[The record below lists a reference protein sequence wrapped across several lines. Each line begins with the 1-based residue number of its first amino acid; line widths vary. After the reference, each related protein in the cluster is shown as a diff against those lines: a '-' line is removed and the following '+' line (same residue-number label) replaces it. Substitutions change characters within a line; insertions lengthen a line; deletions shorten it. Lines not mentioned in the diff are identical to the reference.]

1 MAIEFA
7 TGYVTLLPSLKGA
20 GKSISSQL
28 GGLNM
33 APAGKVLGAK
43 LGAKMGGGLKAS
55 MKSQVSG
62 AILAPVN
69 AALERQ
75 SSAMRNL
82 STAERDLT
90 KARAG
95 QQTAQAK
102 VAKAEEKLAT
112 LRDSGT
118 ATSAELKGAEAD
130 LNAAKVALADT
141 NLKVGSAED
150 TATRAKES
158 ATAANGAYVESLKKS
173 STFTGRL
180 ETALPVI
187 GERIKA
193 VGGKWQD
200 AGKKISGVAGSLT
213 KKITAPVGIAAT
225 AVGGLT
231 AALGFGRLVGLDSA
245 QAQLKGLG
253 YNTEEVGR
261 ISKQVTSAIEGGMTT
276 MAEGTSVAAG
286 ALAAGV
292 DEGKDLKDY
301 IKRVGNAAAGA
312 NRPVGEMAQIFNRV
326 QGSGKLMTQELN
338 MVEQGMP
345 GFAAAMAK
353 SLGVP
358 QDEFRK
364 MVTEGKVSS
373 KDFMGVMDDF
383 AGDMAEAQAGSW
395 DGLVKNTMAYVGIIG
410 QALLGGVFGD
420 AKTAIADFQGWLKS
434 DDIQAWAADMGA
446 KIGETFSRIVDAVR
460 GAITWW
466 SELNPAV
473 KGAITG
479 FAGFLVV
486 AGPIL
491 LVVGK
496 IVTGIG
502 GLITAFGSIVS
513 AMRLVIPVIKLL
525 NLAFMASPIG
535 IVVTL
540 IAALVAGLIYFFTQ
554 TEMGKEIW
562 GGFVNFLKD
571 VWENFS
577 TFLIEAWE
585 NITTFISEAL
595 ANIGEFFTN
604 FGASVSAIWSG
615 FWNGL
620 KAIASVVWALIV
632 SVVTAYINSVKA
644 VISAV
649 VGAISAVWSATWN
662 TIKAVASA
670 VWAGIVAFVTA
681 YINTVRAVITS
692 VVNAISSVWSSVWNG
707 IKAVA
712 VAVFDAIK
720 SFISGAINGIRS
732 VITSVVRA
740 ISSVW
745 SSTWNG
751 IKSVV
756 MAIFGA
762 IRSFISGAMNGIRS
776 VVVSLVNGVRSAW
789 TAGWNA
795 VKSAFVSVVTG
806 IVSAVSNFVSS
817 VKSKFGD
824 VLNFARG
831 IPGKLVG
838 FFSGMG
844 SKLLASGKAL
854 IGGLKDGI
862 MAGFNKAK
870 DAVAG
875 GLKKIR
881 GLFPFSP
888 AKEGPFSGKGWV
900 AYSGLAIGETFS
912 NTVADSLKDGRD
924 GISDELGGIQD
935 EFDDFDNQ
943 GFRVGTSIPDFEPG
957 GAAGGPGSGAG
968 NGGALINIEHM
979 TVDSDH
985 RAKQVGQD
993 LYARA
998 ARANRA
1004 GGAVQLG
1011 GATV

>member
-20 GKSISSQL
+20 GKSISSQI

-33 APAGKVLGAK
+33 APAGKILGAK

-130 LNAAKVALADT
+130 LNTAKVALADT

-150 TATRAKES
+150 TATRAKEA
-158 ATAANGAYVESLKKS
+158 ATDANGAYVESLKKS

-187 GERIKA
+187 GDRIKA
-193 VGGKWQD
+193 VGGKWQN
-200 AGKKISGVAGSLT
+200 AGKQISGVGGSLT

-231 AALGFGRLVGLDSA
+231 AALGWGRLTGLDSA
-245 QAQLKGLG
+245 KAQLEGLG
-253 YNTEEVGR
+253 YSAEDVGK
-261 ISKQVTSAIEGGMTT
+261 ITGQVTEAIDGGMTT

-301 IKRVGNAAAGA
+301 IERVGNAAAGA

-326 QGSGKLMTQELN
+326 QGGGKLMTQELN

-358 QDEFRK
+358 QEEFRK
-364 MVTEGKVSS
+364 MVTAGEVSS
-373 KDFMGVMDDF
+373 DDFMGVMDDF
-383 AGDMAEAQAGSW
+383 AGEMAESQANSW

-410 QALLGGVFGD
+410 EALLGGVFGD
-420 AKTAIADFQGWLKS
+420 AKTAIKDFQGWLKS

-446 KIGETFSRIVDAVR
+446 KIGETFSKIVDAVR

-466 SELNPAV
+466 QNLSPAV
-473 KGAITG
+473 KSGITG

-486 AGPIL
+486 AGPVL

-513 AMRLVIPVIKLL
+513 AVRLIIPVVKAL
-525 NLAFMASPIG
+525 NLVMMASPLGLVI
-535 IVVTL
+535 
-540 IAALVAGLIYFFTQ
+540 ALVAAIAAGLIYFFTQ
-554 TEMGKEIW
+554 TELGKEIW
-562 GGFVNFLKD
+562 GGFVNWLKD
-571 VWENFS
+571 LWS
-577 TFLIEAWE
+577 G
-585 NITTFISEAL
+585 IS
-595 ANIGEFFTN
+595 EFFT
-604 FGASVSAIWSG
+604 
-615 FWNGL
+615 GL
-620 KAIASVVWALIV
+620 
-632 SVVTAYINSVKA
+632 
-644 VISAV
+644 
-649 VGAISAVWSATWN
+649 
-662 TIKAVASA
+662 
-670 VWAGIVAFVTA
+670 WAGIQEVFTNTWSAIVEFFTSSGDGIGEWWNNLWTGIGDFFRGFWEGLKSFIGAGIEFIKNLFFTFNPLGIIIANWGPIVAWVKGLFAKIKAGISAALAV
-681 YINTVRAVITS
+681 IRSVITS
-692 VVNAISSVWSSVWNG
+692 ITSGIASAWSSVWNG

-712 VAVFDAIK
+712 SAVWSAIV
-720 SFISGAINGIRS
+720 SFVTSYINTVRA
-732 VITSVVRA
+732 VITAVVSGIA
-740 ISSVW
+740 SVW
-745 SSTWNG
+745 SSAWNG
-751 IKSVV
+751 IKAVV
-756 MAIFGA
+756 TAVFGA
-762 IRSFISGAMNGIRS
+762 IKSFISGAMNGIRN
-776 VVVSLVNGVRSAW
+776 VIVGLVNGVRAVW
-789 TAGWNA
+789 TAGWNT
-795 VKSAFVSVVTG
+795 VKSAFVSVVRG
-806 IVSAVSNFVSS
+806 IVSAVSSFVSS
-817 VKSKFGD
+817 VKSKFSA
-824 VLNFARG
+824 VLSFVSG

-844 SKLLASGKAL
+844 SRLVESGRAL
-854 IGGLKDGI
+854 IGGLLDGI
-862 MAGFNKAK
+862 MAGFRKAK

-875 GLKKIR
+875 GLSKIR
-881 GLFPFSP
+881 NLFPFSP
-888 AKEGPFSGKGWV
+888 AKEGPFSGRGWV
-900 AYSGLAIGETFS
+900 AYSGLSIGETFS
-912 NTVADSLKDGRD
+912 DSVADSLKDGRD
-924 GISDELGGIQD
+924 DVADELGGIQD
-935 EFDDFDNQ
+935 EFDDFNDK
-943 GFRVGTSIPDFEPG
+943 GFRVGTSVPDFEPG
-957 GAAGGPGSGAG
+957 GAAGGPG
-968 NGGALINIEHM
+968 GGAAGGGGPVIHVENM
-979 TVDSDH
+979 TVDSDN
-985 RAKQVGQD
+985 RVKQVGQE

-998 ARANRA
+998 ARADRA
-1004 GGAVQLG
+1004 RGAVQMG

>member
-20 GKSISSQL
+20 GKSISSQI

-33 APAGKVLGAK
+33 APAGKILGAK

-102 VAKAEEKLAT
+102 VAKAEDKLAAM
-112 LRDSGT
+112 RESGT
-118 ATSAELKGAEAD
+118 ASSADLKGAEAE
-130 LNAAKVALADT
+130 LNAAKVTLADT

-158 ATAANGAYVESLKKS
+158 ATDANAAYVESLKKS

-187 GERIKA
+187 GDRIKA

-200 AGKKISGVAGSLT
+200 AGKQISGVGGSLT

-245 QAQLKGLG
+245 KAQLEGLG
-253 YNTEEVGR
+253 YSTEEVGK
-261 ISKQVTSAIEGGMTT
+261 ITGQVTDAIEGGMTT

-301 IKRVGNAAAGA
+301 ITRVGNAAVGA

-364 MVTEGKVSS
+364 MVTAGEVSS

-383 AGDMAEAQAGSW
+383 AGGMAEAQANSW

-410 QALLGGVFGD
+410 EALLGGIFGD

-434 DDIQAWAADMGA
+434 DDVQAWAADMGE
-446 KIGETFSRIVDAVR
+446 KIGETFGRIVEAVR

-513 AMRLVIPVIKLL
+513 ALRLVIPVIKLL
-525 NLAFMASPIG
+525 NLAFAASPIG
-535 IVVTL
+535 FVVTL

-554 TEMGKEIW
+554 TEIGKEIW

-571 VWENFS
+571 VWANFS
-577 TFLIEAWE
+577 TFLTESWT

-604 FGASVSAIWSG
+604 FGANVSAIWTG
-615 FWNGL
+615 FWNGI
-620 KAIASVVWALIV
+620 KAIASAVWSVIV
-632 SVVTAYINSVKA
+632 TVVTAYINSVKA

-670 VWAGIVAFVTA
+670 VWSGIVAFVTA
-681 YINTVRAVITS
+681 YINTVKAVITS

-707 IKAVA
+707 IKSV
-712 VAVFDAIK
+712 VMAVFGAIK
-720 SFISGAINGIRS
+720 SFISGA
-732 VITSVVRA
+732 
-740 ISSVW
+740 
-745 SSTWNG
+745 
-751 IKSVV
+751 
-756 MAIFGA
+756 
-762 IRSFISGAMNGIRS
+762 MNTIRS

-806 IVSAVSNFVSS
+806 IVSSVSNFVSS
-817 VKSKFGD
+817 VKSKFRD

-838 FFSGMG
+838 FFTGMG
-844 SKLLASGKAL
+844 SKLLESGKAL

-870 DAVAG
+870 DAVKG
-875 GLKKIR
+875 GLAKIR

-935 EFDDFDNQ
+935 EFDDFNEQ
-943 GFRVGTSIPDFEPG
+943 GFRVGTSVPDFEPG

-985 RAKQVGQD
+985 RVKQVGQD

-998 ARANRA
+998 ARADRA
-1004 GGAVQLG
+1004 RGAVQMG